1 MRVRPLGAHSHIL
14 FRIVI
19 FANQNKLKN
28 MARYTL
34 AQSPEVVLTVAG
46 KDSPKAREKAMA
58 ELMELMDSGK
68 LDTDLADGFSPD
80 QFIEVRELSM
90 SEDREDPITQAVQVL
105 NNLATL
111 KIKVQELRSDAM
123 QVRSQI
129 DILFSD
135 ELVSEEQINSIKE
148 GFKTLKS
155 FAQLNMKFLDAR
167 SQAENAR
174 QVLDEAL
181 KSPNSEVKPPVESVS
196 TTEVETIAV
205 TNVATTPVEA
215 VINTDGEETVTTVE
229 DAIVE
234 VPVSKSSKK
243 K

>member
-1 MRVRPLGAHSHIL
+1 
-14 FRIVI
+14 
-19 FANQNKLKN
+19 

-46 KDSPKAREKAMA
+46 KDSPKAREKAMI

-135 ELVSEEQINSIKE
+135 EIVSEEQINSIKE

-181 KSPNSEVKPPVESVS
+181 KSPNSEVKTPIENVTIPVAEPISEPVAEPVTSVES
-196 TTEVETIAV
+196 EDA
-205 TNVATTPVEA
+205 EA
-215 VINTDGEETVTTVE
+215 VELETVTEVE

-234 VPVSKSSKK
+234 IPMNKSTKK

>member
-1 MRVRPLGAHSHIL
+1 
-14 FRIVI
+14 
-19 FANQNKLKN
+19 

-46 KDSPKAREKAMA
+46 KDSPKAREKAMT

-135 ELVSEEQINSIKE
+135 EIVSEEQINSIKE

-181 KSPNSEVKPPVESVS
+181 KSPNSEVKPPIENVTIPVTETVAEPITEPVAEPVASVES
-196 TTEVETIAV
+196 AD
-205 TNVATTPVEA
+205 AEA
-215 VINTDGEETVTTVE
+215 VELETVTEVE

-234 VPVSKSSKK
+234 IPLSKSTKK

>member
-1 MRVRPLGAHSHIL
+1 
-14 FRIVI
+14 
-19 FANQNKLKN
+19 
-28 MARYTL
+28 
-34 AQSPEVVLTVAG
+34 LTVAG
-46 KDSPKAREKAMA
+46 KDSPKAREKAMI

-135 ELVSEEQINSIKE
+135 EIVSEEQINSIKE

-181 KSPNSEVKPPVESVS
+181 KSPNSEVKTPTENVTIPV
-196 TTEVETIAV
+196 TETVAEPITETIAEP
-205 TNVATTPVEA
+205 VASVESEDAEA
-215 VINTDGEETVTTVE
+215 VELDTVTEVE

-234 VPVSKSSKK
+234 IPVNKSTKK

>member
-1 MRVRPLGAHSHIL
+1 
-14 FRIVI
+14 
-19 FANQNKLKN
+19 
-28 MARYTL
+28 
-34 AQSPEVVLTVAG
+34 
-46 KDSPKAREKAMA
+46 
-58 ELMELMDSGK
+58 
-68 LDTDLADGFSPD
+68 
-80 QFIEVRELSM
+80 M

-135 ELVSEEQINSIKE
+135 EIVSEEQINSIKE

-181 KSPNSEVKPPVESVS
+181 KSPNSEVKPPIENVTIPIPEAITESVS
-196 TTEVETIAV
+196 ESIESVTSDDLEPAEVEN
-205 TNVATTPVEA
+205 NVESNA
-215 VINTDGEETVTTVE
+215 DDLETVTAVD

-234 VPVSKSSKK
+234 IPVSKSTKK

>member
-1 MRVRPLGAHSHIL
+1 
-14 FRIVI
+14 
-19 FANQNKLKN
+19 

-46 KDSPKAREKAMA
+46 KDSPKAREKAMI

-135 ELVSEEQINSIKE
+135 EIVSEEQINSIKE

-181 KSPNSEVKPPVESVS
+181 KSPNSEVKTPIENVTIPVAEPIAEPITESV
-196 TTEVETIAV
+196 TE
-205 TNVATTPVEA
+205 PVVSVDSEDAEA
-215 VINTDGEETVTTVE
+215 VELETVTEVE

-234 VPVSKSSKK
+234 IPVNKSTKK

>member
-1 MRVRPLGAHSHIL
+1 
-14 FRIVI
+14 
-19 FANQNKLKN
+19 

-34 AQSPEVVLTVAG
+34 AQSPEVILTVAG

-80 QFIEVRELSM
+80 QFIEVRDLSM
-90 SEDREDPITQAVQVL
+90 PEDREDPITQAVQVL

-123 QVRSQI
+123 QVRSAI
-129 DILFSD
+129 DILFTD
-135 ELVSEEQINSIKE
+135 EIVSEEQINSIKE

-181 KSPNSEVKPPVESVS
+181 KSPSSEIKGSVASPVEIVSDTLPEVLSVEEPISEVSIEVQVPVEKS
-196 TTEVETIAV
+196 T
-205 TNVATTPVEA
+205 
-215 VINTDGEETVTTVE
+215 
-229 DAIVE
+229 
-234 VPVSKSSKK
+234 KSSKK
-243 K
+243 

>member
-1 MRVRPLGAHSHIL
+1 MV
-14 FRIVI
+14 
-19 FANQNKLKN
+19 
-28 MARYTL
+28 RYTL

-46 KDSPKAREKAMA
+46 KDSPKSREKAMT

-135 ELVSEEQINSIKE
+135 EVVSEEQINSIKE

-181 KSPNSEVKPPVESVS
+181 KSPNSEVKPPAEKVSESVIPE
-196 TTEVETIAV
+196 EVEV
-205 TNVATTPVEA
+205 TSDEGELVVE
-215 VINTDGEETVTTVE
+215 VE

-234 VPVSKSSKK
+234 IPVSKSTKK

>member
-1 MRVRPLGAHSHIL
+1 
-14 FRIVI
+14 
-19 FANQNKLKN
+19 

-46 KDSPKAREKAMA
+46 KDSPKAREKAMT

-135 ELVSEEQINSIKE
+135 EIVSEEQINSIKE

-181 KSPNSEVKPPVESVS
+181 KSPNSEAKTPLENVTIPVTETVAEPITEPVAEPVASVES
-196 TTEVETIAV
+196 AD
-205 TNVATTPVEA
+205 AEA
-215 VINTDGEETVTTVE
+215 VELETVTEVE

-234 VPVSKSSKK
+234 IPLSKSTKK

>member
-1 MRVRPLGAHSHIL
+1 
-14 FRIVI
+14 
-19 FANQNKLKN
+19 

-34 AQSPEVVLTVAG
+34 AQSPEVILTVAG
-46 KDSPKAREKAMA
+46 RDSPKAREKAMA

-68 LDTDLADGFSPD
+68 LDTELADGFSPD
-80 QFIEVRELSM
+80 QFIEVKELSM

-135 ELVSEEQINSIKE
+135 EIVSEEQINSLKE
-148 GFKTLKS
+148 SFKTLKS
-155 FAQLNMKFLDAR
+155 FAQLNMRFLDAR

-181 KSPNSEVKPPVESVS
+181 KSPTAEVKAPVKSETNTSDISEKLVVKD
-196 TTEVETIAV
+196 ELEEPINEPEDPIVKILVE
-205 TNVATTPVEA
+205 
-215 VINTDGEETVTTVE
+215 
-229 DAIVE
+229 
-234 VPVSKSSKK
+234 KSPKK

>member
-1 MRVRPLGAHSHIL
+1 
-14 FRIVI
+14 
-19 FANQNKLKN
+19 

-34 AQSPEVVLTVAG
+34 AQSPEVILTVAG

-80 QFIEVRELSM
+80 QFIEVKEISM

-135 ELVSEEQINSIKE
+135 EIVSEEQINSIKE
-148 GFKTLKS
+148 GFKILKS

-181 KSPNSEVKPPVESVS
+181 KSPSAEVKAPSV
-196 TTEVETIAV
+196 TEPEPEPIEVVNTISDDQEVV
-205 TNVATTPVEA
+205 TE
-215 VINTDGEETVTTVE
+215 VE

-234 VPVSKSSKK
+234 VPVSKSTKK

>member
-1 MRVRPLGAHSHIL
+1 
-14 FRIVI
+14 
-19 FANQNKLKN
+19 

-68 LDTDLADGFSPD
+68 LDTDLADGFSTD

-135 ELVSEEQINSIKE
+135 EIVTEDQINSLKE

-155 FAQLNMKFLDAR
+155 FAQLNMKFMDAR

-181 KSPNSEVKPPVESVS
+181 KSPNAEVKAPIESVA
-196 TTEVETIAV
+196 VETSGDITADPEPVAV
-205 TNVATTPVEA
+205 DADADE
-215 VINTDGEETVTTVE
+215 EETVTEIE

-234 VPVSKSSKK
+234 VPVSKSTKK

>member
-1 MRVRPLGAHSHIL
+1 
-14 FRIVI
+14 
-19 FANQNKLKN
+19 
-28 MARYTL
+28 
-34 AQSPEVVLTVAG
+34 
-46 KDSPKAREKAMA
+46 
-58 ELMELMDSGK
+58 
-68 LDTDLADGFSPD
+68 
-80 QFIEVRELSM
+80 M

-174 QVLDEAL
+174 QVLDDAL
-181 KSPNSEVKPPVESVS
+181 KSPNSEIKAPVKVPVEDEIVPNDADATESIELDELE
-196 TTEVETIAV
+196 TTSEI
-205 TNVATTPVEA
+205 EA
-215 VINTDGEETVTTVE
+215 P
-229 DAIVE
+229 IVE
-234 VPVSKSSKK
+234 EPATKSTKK

>member
-1 MRVRPLGAHSHIL
+1 MV
-14 FRIVI
+14 
-19 FANQNKLKN
+19 
-28 MARYTL
+28 RYTL

-46 KDSPKAREKAMA
+46 KDSPKAREKAMT

-135 ELVSEEQINSIKE
+135 EIVSEEQINSIKE

-181 KSPNSEVKPPVESVS
+181 KSPNSEVKAPIQNITIPIPESIPESIPEAIIESVS
-196 TTEVETIAV
+196 ESIESVTSDDLETDEVEN
-205 TNVATTPVEA
+205 NVESNA
-215 VINTDGEETVTTVE
+215 DDLETVTEVD

-234 VPVSKSSKK
+234 IPVSKSTKK

>member
-1 MRVRPLGAHSHIL
+1 
-14 FRIVI
+14 
-19 FANQNKLKN
+19 

-135 ELVSEEQINSIKE
+135 EIVTEEQINSLKE

-174 QVLDEAL
+174 QVLDGAL
-181 KSPNSEVKPPVESVS
+181 KSPNAEVKAPVESV
-196 TTEVETIAV
+196 TAVETVEEAEATADPQSV
-205 TNVATTPVEA
+205 TVDADADE
-215 VINTDGEETVTTVE
+215 EETVTEIE

-234 VPVSKSSKK
+234 VPVSKSTKK

>member
-1 MRVRPLGAHSHIL
+1 MV
-14 FRIVI
+14 
-19 FANQNKLKN
+19 
-28 MARYTL
+28 RYTL

-58 ELMELMDSGK
+58 DLMELMDSGK

-80 QFIEVRELSM
+80 QFIEVKELPM
-90 SEDREDPITQAVQVL
+90 SEEREDPITQAVQVL

-167 SQAENAR
+167 SQAEKAR

-181 KSPNSEVKPPVESVS
+181 KSPSSEAKPPTEKAAEPIESVAS
-196 TTEVETIAV
+196 SDLAPVEADEVEVDADDSETVTEVE
-205 TNVATTPVEA
+205 N
-215 VINTDGEETVTTVE
+215 
-229 DAIVE
+229 AIVE
-234 VPVSKSSKK
+234 VPANKSTKK

>member
-1 MRVRPLGAHSHIL
+1 
-14 FRIVI
+14 
-19 FANQNKLKN
+19 

-46 KDSPKAREKAMA
+46 KDSPKAREKAMI

-80 QFIEVRELSM
+80 QFIEVKDISM
-90 SEDREDPITQAVQVL
+90 TEEREDPITQAVQVL

-111 KIKVQELRSDAM
+111 KIKIQELRSDAM

-129 DILFSD
+129 DILFTD
-135 ELVSEEQINSIKE
+135 EIVSEEQINSIKE

-155 FAQLNMKFLDAR
+155 FAQLNMRFLDAR

-181 KSPNSEVKPPVESVS
+181 KSPNSEIKAPDVAKAVESTANTDAEAVEVTS
-196 TTEVETIAV
+196 NTDEVEPV
-205 TNVATTPVEA
+205 TEIEN
-215 VINTDGEETVTTVE
+215 
-229 DAIVE
+229 AIVE
-234 VPVSKSSKK
+234 IPVNKSTKK

>member
-1 MRVRPLGAHSHIL
+1 
-14 FRIVI
+14 
-19 FANQNKLKN
+19 

-135 ELVSEEQINSIKE
+135 EIVTEEQINSLKE

-181 KSPNSEVKPPVESVS
+181 KSPNAEVKVPVESVA
-196 TTEVETIAV
+196 VETSGDITADPEPVAV
-205 TNVATTPVEA
+205 AENADE
-215 VINTDGEETVTTVE
+215 EETVTEIE

-234 VPVSKSSKK
+234 VPVSKSTKK

>member
-1 MRVRPLGAHSHIL
+1 
-14 FRIVI
+14 
-19 FANQNKLKN
+19 

-46 KDSPKAREKAMA
+46 KDSPKAREKAMI

-135 ELVSEEQINSIKE
+135 EIVSEEQINSIKE
-148 GFKTLKS
+148 GFKILKS

-181 KSPNSEVKPPVESVS
+181 KSPNSEVKTPIE
-196 TTEVETIAV
+196 
-205 TNVATTPVEA
+205 NVTTPVTESITESVTIAEPVARVDSEDVEA
-215 VINTDGEETVTTVE
+215 VELETVTEVE

-234 VPVSKSSKK
+234 IPVNKSTKK

>member
-1 MRVRPLGAHSHIL
+1 
-14 FRIVI
+14 
-19 FANQNKLKN
+19 

-80 QFIEVRELSM
+80 QFIEVKEISM

-111 KIKVQELRSDAM
+111 KIKIQELRSDAM

-135 ELVSEEQINSIKE
+135 EIVSEEQINSIKE
-148 GFKTLKS
+148 GFKILKS

-181 KSPNSEVKPPVESVS
+181 KSPSAEVKAPISPPIESATVS
-196 TTEVETIAV
+196 EPQPEPIEVSSTSDDQEPVTEVA
-205 TNVATTPVEA
+205 
-215 VINTDGEETVTTVE
+215 

-234 VPVSKSSKK
+234 IPVTKSTKK

>member
-1 MRVRPLGAHSHIL
+1 
-14 FRIVI
+14 
-19 FANQNKLKN
+19 

-181 KSPNSEVKPPVESVS
+181 KSPNSEVKPPVENVIS
-196 TTEVETIAV
+196 TEVEAAEV
-205 TNVATTPVEA
+205 TNVAAEPVET
-215 VINTDGEETVTTVE
+215 VTNTDGEETVTTIE

-234 VPVSKSSKK
+234 VPVSKSTKK

>member
-1 MRVRPLGAHSHIL
+1 MV
-14 FRIVI
+14 
-19 FANQNKLKN
+19 
-28 MARYTL
+28 RYTL

-46 KDSPKAREKAMA
+46 KDSPKARDKAMA
-58 ELMELMDSGK
+58 ELIELMDSGK

-90 SEDREDPITQAVQVL
+90 SEDREDPITQAVQIL

-135 ELVSEEQINSIKE
+135 EIVSEEQINSIKE
-148 GFKTLKS
+148 GFKTLKN

-167 SQAENAR
+167 SQAEKAR

-181 KSPNSEVKPPVESVS
+181 KSPNSEVKVSEIVVEVPTLIESETNTNESDDAEVTCESV
-196 TTEVETIAV
+196 TEVD
-205 TNVATTPVEA
+205 N
-215 VINTDGEETVTTVE
+215 
-229 DAIVE
+229 AIVE
-234 VPVSKSSKK
+234 VPVSKSTKK

>member
-1 MRVRPLGAHSHIL
+1 MV
-14 FRIVI
+14 
-19 FANQNKLKN
+19 
-28 MARYTL
+28 RYTL

-46 KDSPKAREKAMA
+46 KDSPKAREKAMN

-90 SEDREDPITQAVQVL
+90 SEEREDPITQAVQVL

-111 KIKVQELRSDAM
+111 KIKIQELRTDAM

-135 ELVSEEQINSIKE
+135 ETVSEEQINNIKD
-148 GFKTLKS
+148 GFKVLKN
-155 FAQLNMKFLDAR
+155 FAQLNMRFLDAR

-174 QVLDEAL
+174 QILDDAL
-181 KSPNSEVKPPVESVS
+181 KSPTTDPKLNPEPQAISESPSLPE
-196 TTEVETIAV
+196 TTSDEQADEPAEDTQA
-205 TNVATTPVEA
+205 AEA
-215 VINTDGEETVTTVE
+215 LEIS
-229 DAIVE
+229 VE
-234 VPVSKSSKK
+234 VPVQKTSKK

>member
-1 MRVRPLGAHSHIL
+1 LQTD
-14 FRIVI
+14 F
-19 FANQNKLKN
+19 KLKN
-28 MARYTL
+28 MVRYTL

-46 KDSPKAREKAMA
+46 KDSPKARDKAMA
-58 ELMELMDSGK
+58 ELIELMDSGK

-90 SEDREDPITQAVQVL
+90 SEDREDPITQAVQIL

-135 ELVSEEQINSIKE
+135 EIVSEEQINSIKE
-148 GFKTLKS
+148 GFKTLKN
-155 FAQLNMKFLDAR
+155 FAHLNMKFLDAR

-181 KSPNSEVKPPVESVS
+181 KSPNSEAKAPEIVAEVPAPVESETNANETDDTEVTS
-196 TTEVETIAV
+196 ESVTEVE
-205 TNVATTPVEA
+205 N
-215 VINTDGEETVTTVE
+215 
-229 DAIVE
+229 AIVE
-234 VPVSKSSKK
+234 VPVSKSTKK

>member
-1 MRVRPLGAHSHIL
+1 MV
-14 FRIVI
+14 
-19 FANQNKLKN
+19 
-28 MARYTL
+28 RYTL

-58 ELMELMDSGK
+58 DLMELMDSGK

-80 QFIEVRELSM
+80 QFIEVKELPM
-90 SEDREDPITQAVQVL
+90 SEEREDPITQAVQVL

-181 KSPNSEVKPPVESVS
+181 KSPSSEVKAPTENAAESIESLASPDLAPVEAEVKTNEVEIVAEVEAEESETV
-196 TTEVETIAV
+196 TEVE
-205 TNVATTPVEA
+205 N
-215 VINTDGEETVTTVE
+215 
-229 DAIVE
+229 AIVE
-234 VPVSKSSKK
+234 VPANKSTKK

>member
-1 MRVRPLGAHSHIL
+1 
-14 FRIVI
+14 
-19 FANQNKLKN
+19 

-135 ELVSEEQINSIKE
+135 EIVTEEQINSLKE

-181 KSPNSEVKPPVESVS
+181 KSPNAEVKVPVESLA
-196 TTEVETIAV
+196 VETSGDITADPEPVAV
-205 TNVATTPVEA
+205 AENADE
-215 VINTDGEETVTTVE
+215 EETVTEIE

-234 VPVSKSSKK
+234 VPVSKSTKK